1 MATTAEILSQI
12 VTVTET
18 LHEFYRQ
25 QICERIRLCK
35 TRKRSTEISP
45 NAKVNLAQTDTQID
59 ASRRNF
65 VKPELAWSCDGWPNG
80 IAHRLASSWKSQN
93 VVSFT
98 HVQLTWDQL
107 VSTRAGW
114 PNGEKLASI
123 CVRIWARPK
132 STQVGGQTKRKMNAN
147 RKLAL
152 TCESVWPGLCTL

>member
-65 VKPELAWSCDGWPNG
+65 AKPELAWSCDGWPNG
-80 IAHRLASSWKSQN
+80 IAHRLASSRKSQS

-123 CVRIWARPK
+123 CVRI
-132 STQVGGQTKRKMNAN
+132 
-147 RKLAL
+147 
-152 TCESVWPGLCTL
+152 